1 MFLETKTLIVVY
13 KDELMLNQLKKLI
26 ETKDDSETDGVVG
39 VTDESVR
46 IVAWTEKVWRDQK
59 KAGNIMPRVLKD
71 INPDTGIAQGKKN
84 KTRNFSAFFVFS
96 LFAHLW
102 FVFLCDIMIAQSK
115 GGYCYEIF
123 KQRKVIHCRTL
134 PARGKHCHSFQ

>member
-59 KAGNIMPRVLKD
+59 KAGNINNKVLFLGDIKD
-71 INPDTGIAQGKKN
+71 TDKLIPIIDIKYDQYGITA
-84 KTRNFSAFFVFS
+84 
-96 LFAHLW
+96 
-102 FVFLCDIMIAQSK
+102 LCQ
-115 GGYCYEIF
+115 
-123 KQRKVIHCRTL
+123 
-134 PARGKHCHSFQ
+134 

>member
-46 IVAWTEKVWRDQK
+46 IVAWTEKVWSQLF
-59 KAGNIMPRVLKD
+59 PVLVGVGEVVGHD
-71 INPDTGIAQGKKN
+71 DAVGVDEG
-84 KTRNFSAFFVFS
+84 RELLLGV
-96 LFAHLW
+96 
-102 FVFLCDIMIAQSK
+102 
-115 GGYCYEIF
+115 
-123 KQRKVIHCRTL
+123 
-134 PARGKHCHSFQ
+134 

>member
-46 IVAWTEKVWRDQK
+46 IVAWTEKV
-59 KAGNIMPRVLKD
+59 
-71 INPDTGIAQGKKN
+71 
-84 KTRNFSAFFVFS
+84 
-96 LFAHLW
+96 
-102 FVFLCDIMIAQSK
+102 
-115 GGYCYEIF
+115 
-123 KQRKVIHCRTL
+123 
-134 PARGKHCHSFQ
+134 

>member
-1 MFLETKTLIVVY
+1 MFLEPKTLIVVY

-59 KAGNIMPRVLKD
+59 KSRKYKQQGAFSSVWSSKITRYLK
-71 INPDTGIAQGKKN
+71 
-84 KTRNFSAFFVFS
+84 
-96 LFAHLW
+96 
-102 FVFLCDIMIAQSK
+102 
-115 GGYCYEIF
+115 
-123 KQRKVIHCRTL
+123 
-134 PARGKHCHSFQ
+134 KH